1 MKLKKTVGNCLM
13 WLQAWNSVE
22 TYLPVQRY
30 YPRHFQV
37 FIHLLCCC
45 SAAWP
50 SISVDSKG
58 VANPCGART
67 KGTKVIWTYTH
78 FSEMQKV
85 VINLWEVSYTVWYK
99 CYSLALFL
107 SLCLSFYL
115 VHKQDSCWSS
125 RSWQTRKIPSGGL
138 GSRSPCCRWG
148 LGAHILSR
156 WRLIFYRNR

>member
-1 MKLKKTVGNCLM
+1 MKLKKTVGSCLM
-13 WLQAWNSVE
+13 WLQAWNSLE

-67 KGTKVIWTYTH
+67 KATKVIWTYTH
-78 FSEMQKV
+78 LVRCKKLSSICEKFPALFGTSATA
-85 VINLWEVSYTVWYK
+85 LHFP
-99 CYSLALFL
+99 SLSLSLFL
-107 SLCLSFYL
+107 SIWYISKTL
-115 VHKQDSCWSS
+115 VDLLAHGRHGRSYSVVLEVDHLVADEDS
-125 RSWQTRKIPSGGL
+125 GL
-138 GSRSPCCRWG
+138 TS
-148 LGAHILSR
+148 
-156 WRLIFYRNR
+156 